1 MRSRQLAVAFGFFL
15 AAAVPV
21 APALAQSTAPQSYP
35 PACSATSVPAG
46 ESERAHTLY
55 QAGKAYYDDNS
66 NDAAIAQFREAYKK
80 DCSKHELLIIISRAY
95 QLKGDFAEAIR
106 ALETYLERVPS
117 SPDAAS
123 LRTRIENMKKQQAA
137 QPAPVVTPPV
147 APVAPPPVVEVREH
161 TAPPWILVG
170 VGGAAVVVGIVV
182 FATAPSLPV
191 GCDPDTR
198 KCAKSNPNEPATE
211 TADRWRRAGNSKD
224 QPVIGG
230 VIAGV
235 GGAFVLGGLLWH
247 FLEPTGPVEKSAAK
261 TKVTPHVSPGF
272 AGLSLGGS
280 F

>member
-1 MRSRQLAVAFGFFL
+1 MRSRQLTVALGFFL
-15 AAAVPV
+15 AAALPA
-21 APALAQSTAPQSYP
+21 APALAQSSAPQPYP
-35 PACSATSVPAG
+35 AACSAASVPAS

-66 NDAAIAQFREAYKK
+66 NDAAIVQFREAYKK

-123 LRTRIENMKKQQAA
+123 LRTRIENMKKQQAS
-137 QPAPVVTPPV
+137 QPAPVVAPPVTPVTPPP
-147 APVAPPPVVEVREH
+147 AVEMREH
-161 TAPPWILVG
+161 TVPPWILVG
-170 VGGAAVVVGIVV
+170 VGGAAVVVGVV
-182 FATAPSLPV
+182 ILATAPSLPD
-191 GCDPDTR
+191 GCDPDTKTCTR
-198 KCAKSNPNEPATE
+198 RPQDSV
-211 TADRWRRAGNSKD
+211 ADQKDRQDRAGASQS

-261 TKVTPHVSPGF
+261 TKVTPQVSPGF